1 MQLKNPNF
9 KRITYLSARLLVS
22 LRPQICFEMSTTSF
36 PKNGTPFEIVYNLY
50 PFEDNLYLP
59 NSYVVKKDRA
69 GLLAHLQQKAIPD
82 TISAY
87 QLELTPIRKRLFDI
101 QELLSPKQ
109 LAKKFN
115 TNKRKVRSLEELL
128 ENKEIKPSIVSFI
141 HRKLDEWLTILTREG
156 YPISWNVERK
166 VLVKDFVLKPNPAP
180 LVPKLHFRKTEK
192 EVLYQLKLK
201 KGEQIINIKEKDIL
215 PITNKP
221 AWVFADYDLY
231 RIQHINGNMVKPFRL
246 KNEIT
251 IPAASVNVYF
261 QKFILKVA
269 AKVDIEAEGF
279 SVIQLNELEGCEL
292 EVVKHIFSNQW
303 VINVRMCY
311 PGTFF
316 HWREKTTQKTSL
328 KIGSEVQIIRVQRQ
342 FKAEKVFM
350 DRLSKYGIEVQDE
363 SNYLFVKDLDEAPY
377 ALIEW
382 LGKQRKKLEK
392 AGFKLILPDIDGKV
406 IQLAPPVL
414 DLVTTQE
421 NDWFD
426 IHGEVQAGEFRIPFK
441 KLIPYIRDE
450 NRFYPLPDGTYFL
463 IPEEWLN
470 KYRDL
475 AKFANTKEGK
485 VRLTKSQFTLL
496 EEIEDQAPKIEEK
509 VDANFRPSSLLKAE
523 LRPYQ
528 LGGVQWLV
536 NLYHNELGA
545 CLADDMGLGKTLQ
558 TIAVLLHA
566 KENKAVP
573 EAASQ
578 TPSSPAQLDLF
589 QPPPDV
595 GFLKS
600 LNALIILPAS
610 LVFNWAQEINK
621 FAPSLSIYQHTGPK
635 RYKDPRLILRFDVIL
650 TTYQTALRD
659 AELLKNIDFE
669 YIVLDESQQIKN
681 RESKIFKA
689 INQFPAK
696 YKISLSGTPIENSLS
711 DLWSQMQFI
720 NPDLLGGFTF
730 FKREFINPIEKGQDE
745 DKKDRLRKLVKP
757 YLLRRTKEEVAKD
770 LPSLTTKLFY
780 SEMATEQKKR
790 YEKEKSAAR
799 NYLLDN
805 FDSNNPQYRI
815 MVLQSLTRLRQI
827 VNHPSLVYADFSKE
841 SGKYMDVLEH
851 LQVIHKGGHKAL
863 IFSSFVKY
871 LELFRKEFEA
881 KQQAYSWLIGSQTA
895 KKRQQNI
902 QQFMEDPA
910 VQSFLI
916 SIKSGGTG
924 LNLTAA
930 DYVFIL
936 DPWWNPTIEQQ
947 AIARAHRIGQENKV
961 MAIKF
966 ITKDSIEE
974 KILALQEKKKQLAED
989 IIGEVGKM
997 SFSKND
1003 IKYLLD

>member
-1 MQLKNPNF
+1 
-9 KRITYLSARLLVS
+9 
-22 LRPQICFEMSTTSF
+22 MSTPSF
-36 PKNGTPFEIVYNLY
+36 PTSNTPFEIVYNLY
-50 PFEDNLYLP
+50 PFAEGLFLP
-59 NSYVVKKDRA
+59 NSYVVKKDKA
-69 GLLAHLQQKAIPD
+69 GLLAHLQQKAIPN
-82 TISAY
+82 TIGSY
-87 QLELTPIRKRLFDI
+87 NLELTPVRQKLFNLQDI
-101 QELLSPKQ
+101 LSPQ
-109 LAKKFN
+109 HLAKKFN
-115 TNKRKVRSLEELL
+115 NNKRKVRTLDELL
-128 ENKEIKPSIVSFI
+128 ENKEIKPNILSFI
-141 HRKLDEWLTILTREG
+141 HRKLDEWLTLLTREEL
-156 YPISWNVERK
+156 PISWNVERK
-166 VLVKDFVLKPNPAP
+166 VLVKDFVLKPAQNA
-180 LVPKLHFRKTEK
+180 LVPKLHFTKTDK
-192 EVLYQLKLK
+192 EVLYQLKLQDGK
-201 KGEQIINIKEKDIL
+201 QLINIKEKDIL

-221 AWVFADYDLY
+221 AWVFADYHLY
-231 RIQHINGNMVKPFRL
+231 RIQHINGNMVKPFRF
-246 KNEIT
+246 KDEVT
-251 IPAASVNVYF
+251 IPASSVNVYF
-261 QKFILKVA
+261 QKFIVKVA

-279 SVIQLNELEGCEL
+279 SVLQLDDLEGCEL
-292 EVVKHIFSNQW
+292 EVVKHIFSDQW

-328 KIGSEVQIIRVQRQ
+328 KIGAEVQIIRVQRKFEEEQ
-342 FKAEKVFM
+342 AYM
-350 DRLSKYGIEVQDE
+350 DRLAKLGIKVQDE
-363 SNYLFVKDLDEAPY
+363 SNYLFVDKIGDAPY

-382 LGKQRKKLEK
+382 LGKQRKKIEK
-392 AGFKLILPDIDGKV
+392 AGFKLILPEIDGKR
-406 IQLAPPVL
+406 IQLAPPQL
-414 DLVTTQE
+414 DLVSTQE

-441 KLIPYIRDE
+441 KLIPYIKEE
-450 NRFYPLPDGTYFL
+450 NRFYPLADGTYFL

-470 KYRDL
+470 KYKDL

-496 EEIEDQAPKIEEK
+496 EEIEDQAPQIEEK
-509 VDANFRPSSLLKAE
+509 VDANFRPSPLLKAAP
-523 LRPYQ
+523 RPYQ
-528 LGGVQWLV
+528 LAGVQGLV
-536 NLYHNELGA
+536 NLYHNQLGA

-566 KENKAVP
+566 KENKALP
-573 EAASQ
+573 EAATASAG
-578 TPSSPAQLDLF
+578 PSTQLDLF
-589 QPPPDV
+589 QPPPDA

-600 LNALIILPAS
+600 LNALVILPAS
-610 LVFNWAQEINK
+610 LVFNWAQELNK
-621 FAPSLSIYQHTGPK
+621 FAPSLSIYQHTGTK
-635 RYKDPRLILRFDVIL
+635 RYKDPRLILRFDIIL

-659 AELLKNIDFE
+659 AELLQNIEFE
-669 YIVLDESQQIKN
+669 YIILDESQQIKN
-681 RESKIFKA
+681 RESKIFQA

-720 NPDLLGGFTF
+720 NPDLLGGFSF
-730 FKREFINPIEKGQDE
+730 FKREFITPIEKGQDE
-745 DKKDRLRKLVKP
+745 EKKDRLRKLVKP

-770 LPSLTTKLFY
+770 LPALTTKLFY
-780 SEMATEQKKR
+780 SEMASEQKKR

-805 FDSNNPQYRI
+805 FDANNPQYRI
-815 MVLQSLTRLRQI
+815 IVLQSLTRLRQI
-827 VNHPSLVYADFSKE
+827 VNHPSLVYADFNKD
-841 SGKYMDVLEH
+841 SGKYTDVLEH
-851 LQVIHKGGHKAL
+851 LQVIQKGGHKAL

-871 LELFRKEFEA
+871 LELFRKEFESR
-881 KQQAYSWLIGSQTA
+881 QQAYSWLIGSQTA
-895 KKRQQNI
+895 KQRQQNI
-902 QQFMEDPA
+902 QKFMEDPA

-947 AIARAHRIGQENKV
+947 AIARAHRIGQEKKV
-961 MAIKF
+961 MAVKF

-974 KILALQEKKKQLAED
+974 KILLLQEKKKQLAED

>member
-1 MQLKNPNF
+1 MPP
-9 KRITYLSARLLVS
+9 A
-22 LRPQICFEMSTTSF
+22 SF
-36 PKNGTPFEIVYNLY
+36 PKTSTPFAIVYNLY
-50 PFEDNLYLP
+50 PFQEGLFLP
-59 NSYVVKKDRA
+59 NAYVVKKDRA
-69 GLLAHLQQKAIPD
+69 GLLAHIQQRATEE
-82 TISAY
+82 TIGAY
-87 QLELTPIRKRLFDI
+87 QLELTPLRKRLFGL
-101 QELLSPKQ
+101 QELLSPKY
-109 LAKKFN
+109 LAEKFN
-115 TNKRKVRSLEELL
+115 TNKRKARTLEELL
-128 ENKEIKPSIVSFI
+128 DNKEIKPSIISNI
-141 HRKLDEWLTILTREG
+141 HRRLDEWLSLITQSEL
-156 YPISWNVERK
+156 PLSWNVERK
-166 VLVKDFVLKPNPAP
+166 VLVKDFVLEFAKVP
-180 LVPKLHFRKTEK
+180 LKPKLFFNKTER
-192 EVLYQLKLK
+192 EVLYQLRLMD
-201 KGEQIINIKEKDIL
+201 GDDRIRIKEKDIQ

-221 AWVFADYDLY
+221 AWVFADYRLY
-231 RIQHINGNMVKPFRL
+231 RIEHINGNMVKPFRF
-246 KNEIT
+246 KDEIT

-279 SVIQLNELEGCEL
+279 SVLQLDELEGCEL
-292 EVVKHIFSNQW
+292 EVVKHLFNDQW
-303 VINVRMCY
+303 VINARMCY

-316 HWREKTTQKTSL
+316 HWREKTAQKTSL
-328 KIGSEVQIIRVQRQ
+328 KVGAEVQIIRVQRK
-342 FKAEKVFM
+342 FAAEEAYMKH
-350 DRLSKYGIEVQDE
+350 LAQLGIRVQDE
-363 SNYLFVKDLDEAPY
+363 SNYLYVDKLDQAPY

-382 LGKQRKKLEK
+382 LGKHRKRIEK
-392 AGFKLILPDIDGKV
+392 AGFRLLLPEIDGKV
-406 IQLAPPVL
+406 IQLASPQL
-414 DLVTTQE
+414 DLATTQE

-426 IHGEVQAGEFRIPFK
+426 IHGEVTAGAFSIPFK
-441 KLIPYIRDE
+441 KLIPYIKDE

-475 AKFANTKEGK
+475 AKFANTKKGQL
-485 VRLTKSQFTLL
+485 RLTKSQFTLL
-496 EEIEDQAPKIEEK
+496 EELEDHSPQIEEK
-509 VDANFRPSSLLKAE
+509 VDHNFRPSALLKAE

-528 LGGVQWLV
+528 LAGVQWLV

-566 KENKAVP
+566 KENKAQP
-573 EAASQ
+573 QSAPAS
-578 TPSSPAQLDLF
+578 SSSAAQLDLF
-589 QPPPDV
+589 QPPPDA

-610 LVFNWAQEINK
+610 LVFNWAQEIHK
-621 FAPSLSIYQHTGPK
+621 FAPSLSIYQHTGSK

-659 AELLKNIDFE
+659 AELLQNIQFE

-681 RESKIFKA
+681 RESKIFQA
-689 INQFPAK
+689 INTFPAK

-730 FKREFINPIEKGQDE
+730 FKKEFIHPIEKGQDE

-770 LPSLTTKLFY
+770 LPPLTTKLFY
-780 SEMATEQKKR
+780 SEMASEQKKR

-827 VNHPSLVYADFSKE
+827 VNHPKLVFPDFKKD
-841 SGKYMDVLEH
+841 SGKYLDVLEH
-851 LQVIHKGGHKAL
+851 LQVVQKGGHKAL

-871 LELFRKEFEA
+871 LELFRSEFEA
-881 KQQAYSWLIGSQTA
+881 QKQAYSWLIGSQTA
-895 KKRQQNI
+895 KQRQQNI

-910 VQSFLI
+910 VQAFLI

-961 MAIKF
+961 MAVKF

-974 KILALQEKKKQLAED
+974 KILLLQEKKKQLAED

-997 SFSKND
+997 NFSKND

>member
-1 MQLKNPNF
+1 
-9 KRITYLSARLLVS
+9 
-22 LRPQICFEMSTTSF
+22 MSSPSF
-36 PKNGTPFEIVYNLY
+36 PKASTPFEIVYNLY
-50 PFEDNLYLP
+50 PFQEGLFLP

-82 TISAY
+82 TIGSY
-87 QLELTPIRKRLFDI
+87 QLELTPIRQKLFGI
-101 QELLSPKQ
+101 QDLLSPQ
-109 LAKKFN
+109 HLAKKFN
-115 TNKRKVRSLEELL
+115 NNKRKARTLDELL
-128 ENKEIKPSIVSFI
+128 ENKEIKPNIISFI
-141 HRKLDEWLTILTREG
+141 HRKLDEWLTLLTREG
-156 YPISWNVERK
+156 LPISWNVERK
-166 VLVKDFVLKPNPAP
+166 VLVKDFVLKPAENA
-180 LVPKLHFRKTEK
+180 LVPKLHFTKTDK

-201 KGEQIINIKEKDIL
+201 DGKQLINIKEKDIL

-221 AWVFADYDLY
+221 AWVFADYQLY
-231 RIQHINGNMVKPFRL
+231 RIQHINGNMVKPFRF
-246 KNEIT
+246 KDEVT
-251 IPAASVNVYF
+251 IPASSVNVYF
-261 QKFILKVA
+261 QKFIVKVA

-279 SVIQLNELEGCEL
+279 SVLQLDDLEGCEL
-292 EVVKHIFSNQW
+292 EVVKHIFSDQW

-328 KIGSEVQIIRVQRQ
+328 KIGAEVQIIRVQRKFEEEQ
-342 FKAEKVFM
+342 ACM
-350 DRLSKYGIEVQDE
+350 DRLAKFGIKVQDE
-363 SNYLFVKDLDEAPY
+363 SNYLFVDNIGDAPY

-382 LGKQRKKLEK
+382 LGKQRKEIEK
-392 AGFKLILPDIDGKV
+392 AGFKLILPEIDGKR
-406 IQLAPPVL
+406 IQLVPPQL
-414 DLVTTQE
+414 DLVSTQE

-426 IHGEVQAGEFRIPFK
+426 IHGEVQAGEFQIPFK
-441 KLIPYIRDE
+441 KLIPYIKE
-450 NRFYPLPDGTYFL
+450 GNRFYPLPDGTYFL
-463 IPEEWLN
+463 IPEEWMN
-470 KYRDL
+470 KYKDL

-496 EEIEDQAPKIEEK
+496 EEIEDQAPQIEEK
-509 VDANFRPSSLLKAE
+509 VDVNFRPSPLLKAE

-528 LGGVQWLV
+528 LAGVQWLV
-536 NLYHNELGA
+536 NLYHNQLGA

-566 KENKAVP
+566 KENKALP
-573 EAASQ
+573 EAATASAG
-578 TPSSPAQLDLF
+578 PSTQLDLF
-589 QPPPDV
+589 QPPPDA

-600 LNALIILPAS
+600 LNALVILPAS
-610 LVFNWAQEINK
+610 LVFNWAQELNK
-621 FAPSLSIYQHTGPK
+621 FAPSLSIYQHTGTK

-659 AELLKNIDFE
+659 AELLQNIEFE
-669 YIVLDESQQIKN
+669 YIILDESQQIKN
-681 RESKIFKA
+681 RESKIFQA

-720 NPDLLGGFTF
+720 NPDLLGGFSF
-730 FKREFINPIEKGQDE
+730 FKREFITPIEKGQDE
-745 DKKDRLRKLVKP
+745 EKKDRLRKLVKP

-770 LPSLTTKLFY
+770 LPPLTTKLFY
-780 SEMATEQKKR
+780 SEMASEQKKR

-799 NYLLDN
+799 NYLLENYDA
-805 FDSNNPQYRI
+805 NNPQYRI
-815 MVLQSLTRLRQI
+815 IVLQSLTRLRQI
-827 VNHPSLVYADFSKE
+827 VNHPSLVYADFKKE
-841 SGKYMDVLEH
+841 SGKYTDVLEH

-871 LELFRKEFEA
+871 LELFKTDFET

-895 KKRQQNI
+895 KQRQQNI

-947 AIARAHRIGQENKV
+947 AIARAHRIGQEKKV
-961 MAIKF
+961 MAVKF

-974 KILALQEKKKQLAED
+974 KILLLQEKKKQLAED